1 MPLPILSNQYQRESA
16 SKSREKCLF
25 VQLVNKLLTNCCL
38 SYLKLAGRRRW
49 VMQGAP
55 GRLLFTSSVPM
66 FAPTSKLLPPPL
78 RFVQV
83 NPSLAIFTFTF
94 LSLCIL
100 IYVCWFFLSLVINEL
115 MTSFWVTTKSI
126 QKTQWSSYSS
136 AQTFNWYFVSRKV
149 IIDIYVLQ
157 N

>member
-66 FAPTSKLLPPPL
+66 FAPTSKLLPPS
-78 RFVQV
+78 
-83 NPSLAIFTFTF
+83 PSLCPSQSKSRYFHFYIFMPLYLNIF
-94 LSLCIL
+94 LL
-100 IYVCWFFLSLVINEL
+100 IFFSLVINEL

-126 QKTQWSSYSS
+126 QKSKWSSYSS
-136 AQTFNWYFVSRKV
+136 AKTFNWYFVSRKV